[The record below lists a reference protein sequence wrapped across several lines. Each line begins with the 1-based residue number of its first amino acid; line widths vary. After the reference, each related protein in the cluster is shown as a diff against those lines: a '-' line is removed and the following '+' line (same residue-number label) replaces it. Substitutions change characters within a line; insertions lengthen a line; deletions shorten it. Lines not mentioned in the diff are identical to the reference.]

1 MNGRLGRRGQKG
13 GEGGSMEKKER
24 ERRRNRGKEEERKEE
39 KWKSVPFWGGT
50 PSLFG
55 GSSLEGEVEAGSG
68 PRFPPPHRR
77 QQTAFSEITSVS
89 LAVRA
94 ASGSGPALARHPQ
107 VSGLSKSPGGRAE
120 PSRPESGLSPR
131 RRATILGLMVHH
143 YLQTVL

>member
-1 MNGRLGRRGQKG
+1 MNGRLGSRGQKG
-13 GEGGSMEKKER
+13 KKGGSMEKKER
-24 ERRRNRGKEEERKEE
+24 EDGTEERKKREE
-39 KWKSVPFWGGT
+39 KWKSVLFWGGSGP

-94 ASGSGPALARHPQ
+94 ASGSGPALARQPQ
-107 VSGLSKSPGGRAE
+107 VSGLSKSPAEE
-120 PSRPESGLSPR
+120 PSRPVRNPG
-131 RRATILGLMVHH
+131 
-143 YLQTVL
+143 